1 MDIAAVCKNGVEI
14 YRFDLLN
21 KSLRKL
27 ITLQGSHVTNAEGF
41 HWNADGTLC
50 ACMNNENGITVY
62 DVTKDYKEIVMVATP
77 NSKSFKN
84 FYFSPLSNYMVTFE
98 RYDAEREL
106 PNLALW
112 SVAGRCKAVESRM
125 KRMNKHL
132 WPAMKWTDDEAYCVR
147 ILPDA
152 DILQVLNSRKASTN
166 EQKIPGIQQ
175 IELSPS
181 GPEVEGEPKVAC
193 VVSRGT
199 ERRPAVHVS
208 VLSEPQKFVLSYSF
222 PEGDDISLYWN
233 ASGSKLLG
241 LLSLDVD
248 ESGKSTYYGTNMLYL
263 FDLVSNVV
271 SRVACNSPIHDI
283 GWCPGNARKDRIGS
297 SCGDDPEEELI
308 LISGRIPP
316 ETTLFST
323 SSIKS
328 NASEASSSGTE
339 DGSAS
344 IRKLNVV
351 HSMGKAK
358 RNTVCWNRY
367 GRYAVVGGFG
377 NMAGEMDFWDMAEYK
392 VVGSLRAECPVISVW
407 APDGRH
413 FSTAT
418 TWPRMRV
425 DNKIDIYS
433 YTGRLICR
441 HEFDELYSAS
451 WKPSTAFHDV
461 PSSPRALATALDG
474 PPAPVASK
482 AYRAPGKSPQPDSHD
497 GSETNGGRYSTNEEV
512 STEEERRRG
521 LFSALLRGE
530 VDLEDLSP
538 EERAAYGD
546 RPERKS
552 KHPSVKG
559 DARRESSPEAKSS
572 EAQSSDHDTRRRSP
586 VAAAAP
592 PVPPPAPMVATP
604 PSTPSPQRP
613 KLAPAPERG
622 WYYKDLSDTVQ
633 GPFSREA
640 MRRWF
645 EQGYLK
651 PDLLL
656 RIGKSP
662 SFRFHPLRELFPAP
676 AESPN
681 PRASAP
687 FLDLMVAPSDWVT
700 QMVQMIAQKHEQ
712 QQQQRQQQE
721 KRE

>member
-14 YRFDLLN
+14 YRFDLID
-21 KSLRKL
+21 KSLKKL
-27 ITLQGSHVTNAEGF
+27 TTLEGSHVTNAEGF

-62 DVTKDYKEIVMVATP
+62 DVTKDYKDIVMVATP
-77 NSKSFKN
+77 NSKGFKY
-84 FYFSPLSNYMVTFE
+84 FYFSPLSSYMVTFE
-98 RYDAEREL
+98 RYDAKREL

-132 WPAMKWTDDEAYCVR
+132 WPAMKWTDDESYCVR

-152 DILQVLNSRKASTN
+152 DILQVLNSTKATTN
-166 EQKIPGIQQ
+166 EQTIPGIQQ

-181 GPEVEGEPKVAC
+181 GREVESEPKVAC
-193 VVSRGT
+193 VVSRGK

-208 VLSEPQKFVLSYSF
+208 MLSDPQKFVLSYSF
-222 PEGDDISLYWN
+222 PEGDDITLYWN
-233 ASGSKLLG
+233 ASGTKLLG

-248 ESGKSTYYGTNMLYL
+248 EAGKSTYYGTNMLYL
-263 FDLVSNVV
+263 FDMVNNVV
-271 SRVACNSPIHDI
+271 SRVACKSPIHDI
-283 GWCPGNARKDRIGS
+283 GWCPGNARKGKIGKTEEA
-297 SCGDDPEEELI
+297 EEEFI
-308 LISGRIPP
+308 LIAGPIPP
-316 ETTLFST
+316 ETTLLST
-323 SSIKS
+323 ASIKDS
-328 NASEASSSGTE
+328 ASDSGGTE
-339 DGSAS
+339 NGSAGQ
-344 IRKLNVV
+344 RHLDVV
-351 HSMGKAK
+351 HGMGKTK

-377 NMAGEMDFWDMAEYK
+377 NMAGEMDFWDMAECK
-392 VVGSLRAECPVISVW
+392 VVGSLRAECPVISTW

-433 YTGRLICR
+433 YNGRLICR
-441 HEFDELYSAS
+441 HEFNELYSAS
-451 WKPSTAFHDV
+451 WKPSAAFHDV

-474 PPAPVASK
+474 PSAPAASK
-482 AYRAPGKSPQPDSHD
+482 AYRAPGKSPQPGSQDDSE
-497 GSETNGGRYSTNEEV
+497 SNGGHDSMNDEV
-512 STEEERRRG
+512 SAEEERRRG

-530 VDLEDLSP
+530 VDLEDLTP
-538 EERAAYGD
+538 EQRAAYGGD
-546 RPERKS
+546 RADKKS
-552 KHPSVKG
+552 GKHPS
-559 DARRESSPEAKSS
+559 ARGELSPNGTEALLEPNTTATTK
-572 EAQSSDHDTRRRSP
+572 RLSP
-586 VAAAAP
+586 VAAATP

-604 PSTPSPQRP
+604 PPSPQRP

-633 GPFSREA
+633 GPFTREA

-656 RIGKSP
+656 RIGKSS

-676 AESPN
+676 VDSPN

-700 QMVQMIAQKHEQ
+700 QMMEMVREKHHQ
-712 QQQQRQQQE
+712 Q
-721 KRE
+721 

>member
-14 YRFDLLN
+14 YRFDFVS
-21 KSLRKL
+21 KSLKKL
-27 ITLQGSHVTNAEGF
+27 ITLEGSHVTNAEGF

-50 ACMNNENGITVY
+50 ACMNNDNGITVY
-62 DVTKDYKEIVMVATP
+62 DATKDYKEIIMVAKP
-77 NSKSFKN
+77 NSKGFKN

-98 RYDAEREL
+98 RYDAKREL

-166 EQKIPGIQQ
+166 EQTIPGIQQ

-181 GPEVEGEPKVAC
+181 GPEVESEPKVAC
-193 VVSRGT
+193 VVSRGS
-199 ERRPAVHVS
+199 ERKPAVHIAR
-208 VLSEPQKFVLSYSF
+208 LSDPKNFVLSYSF
-222 PEGDDISLYWN
+222 PEGDDVTLYWN
-233 ASGSKLLG
+233 ASGTKLLG

-263 FDLVSNVV
+263 FDMVSNVV
-271 SRVACNSPIHDI
+271 SRVACNSPIHDL
-283 GWCPGNARKDRIGS
+283 GWCPGNARGDRMGK
-297 SCGDDPEEELI
+297 GEDPEEQFI

-316 ETTLFST
+316 ETALLST
-323 SSIKS
+323 SSIKQADS
-328 NASEASSSGTE
+328 DSSGPE

-344 IRKLNVV
+344 LRTLKPV

-433 YTGRLICR
+433 YNGRLICR
-441 HEFDELYSAS
+441 HEFDELYFAT

-482 AYRAPGKSPQPDSHD
+482 AYRAPGKSPQPDS
-497 GSETNGGRYSTNEEV
+497 SETSETSGGREGGNTEV
-512 STEEERRRG
+512 SNEEERRRG

-530 VDLEDLSP
+530 VDLEDLPP

-546 RPERKS
+546 KPEKKS
-552 KHPSVKG
+552 KHPSSKG
-559 DARRESSPEAKSS
+559 DGGGRRESSPEAKSS
-572 EAQSSDHDTRRRSP
+572 EASSDRGEARRSSPVRP

-604 PSTPSPQRP
+604 PSTPPPQRP

-645 EQGYLK
+645 ERNHVLL
-651 PDLLL
+651 PLLL
-656 RIGKSP
+656 P
-662 SFRFHPLRELFPAP
+662 
-676 AESPN
+676 
-681 PRASAP
+681 
-687 FLDLMVAPSDWVT
+687 
-700 QMVQMIAQKHEQ
+700 
-712 QQQQRQQQE
+712 
-721 KRE
+721 